1 MATFKLGDNCYGV
14 TGTVSRAPQV
24 KTTKN
29 GKTYVQFSVYAGKRD
44 DESKIYVNCRAWQPL
59 AGFCVDLQQRD
70 NIFCIG
76 RIETYEW
83 EGKEY
88 SNLILDWFNSP
99 AITPDTAEHMTADGA
114 GKEPEWKDDDDDG
127 DLPF

>member
-24 KTTKN
+24 KTTKT

-44 DESKIYVNCRAWQPL
+44 DDSKIYVNCRAWQPL
-59 AGFCVDLQQRD
+59 AGFCVDLQPRD
-70 NIFCIG
+70 NIFCVG

-88 SNLILDWFNSP
+88 SNLILDWFNAP
-99 AITPDTAEHMTADGA
+99 AITPDTAEHMTPDG
-114 GKEPEWKDDDDDG
+114 GGREPEWKEDDGDG

>member
-1 MATFKLGDNCYGV
+1 MATFKLGDNSYGV

-24 KTTKN
+24 KTTKT

-44 DESKIYVNCRAWQPL
+44 DDSKIYVNCRAWQPL

-88 SNLILDWFNSP
+88 SNLILDWFNAP
-99 AITPDTAEHMTADGA
+99 AIAPDTAEHMTADGA
-114 GKEPEWKDDDDDG
+114 GKEPEWKDDDSDG